1 MEGLQVSGGM
11 MVAAR
16 REWTASDEVLDFL
29 LSQPT
34 PEQVIGLRASDAAQE
49 RLRYLLEGSENNT
62 LIDAERAELESYI
75 QLDNLV
81 ARLKIRAREKLAEQ
95 A

>member
-1 MEGLQVSGGM
+1 

-16 REWTASDEVLDFL
+16 QGQSPVDEIVDFL

-34 PEQVIGLRASDAAQE
+34 PEQIVHLQASESAQE
-49 RLRYLLEGSENNT
+49 RLRYLLDGNRQNT
-62 LIDAERAELESYI
+62 LNDAERAELEAYI

-81 ARLKIRAREKLAEQ
+81 ARLKIRAHEKLL
-95 A
+95 

>member
-1 MEGLQVSGGM
+1 
-11 MVAAR
+11 MVAAPKER
-16 REWTASDEVLDFL
+16 TPSDEVLDFL

-34 PEQVIGLRASDAAQE
+34 PEQVIELRASDTAQE
-49 RLRYLLEGSENNT
+49 RLRYLLEGSEKNT
-62 LIDAERAELESYI
+62 LTDAERAELDGYI